1 MTKKLLTVLLVLV
14 VSLSGIVANGT
25 TEAKG
30 NDVVE
35 LELMQ
40 WFAPELPKGEFE
52 ALIAEFEAQN
62 PNIKVKV
69 TSIPNASYK
78 DQVIAGIATG
88 TLADVFGLDEKY
100 IVDIN
105 DGVLPLDKY
114 IAETSWKDD
123 LSIITKVDGESKS
136 LALVTFMYPMFVN
149 MDLLRANGY
158 NEPPKTRSEF
168 AAMAKALTDPTKNQY
183 GWVLPYPIISSTGLR
198 VETMSLYWTNG
209 KSMVKDGQP
218 DLEGNQDLIK
228 TLDYVKDLYDTAVSP
243 GAFNKTEQ
251 DKLEEFATGRIAFMM
266 NSLAA
271 INKLNERA
279 PNLNY
284 TIVGVPK
291 EDGYTGKGS
300 IRNADWAVG
309 IAANTKHPD
318 EAWKL
323 VQYLVSATGNQ
334 KLSSMANG
342 LPGNK
347 AATPDWVNDDN
358 PMFKVAF
365 DLFQNSRLVNE
376 FLGIP
381 NSDAMGEAFAAEAQK
396 VLAGQISSAAAVKN
410 TQAKWL
416 TMWE

>member
-14 VSLSGIVANGT
+14 VSLSGLVANGT
-25 TEAKG
+25 NESKI

-35 LELMQ
+35 IEFMQ
-40 WFAPELPKGEFE
+40 WFAPELPKGAFE
-52 ALIAEFEAQN
+52 ALIAQFESEN

-100 IVDIN
+100 VVDIN
-105 DGVLPLDKY
+105 DGVLPIDKY
-114 IAETSWKDD
+114 INETSFKDD
-123 LSIITKVDGESKS
+123 ISVITKVKGESKS
-136 LALVTFMYPMFVN
+136 IALVTFMYPLFVN
-149 MDLLRANGY
+149 MDLLQANGFT
-158 NEPPKTRSEF
+158 EAPKTRSEF
-168 AAMAKALTDPTKNQY
+168 AKIAKALTVPSKNQY
-183 GWVLPYPIISSTGLR
+183 GWVLPYPILSSTGLR

-218 DLEGNQDLIK
+218 NLEGNQDLIK

-251 DKLEEFATGRIAFMM
+251 DKLEEFATGRIAFMF

-284 TIVGVPK
+284 SIIGVPK

-309 IAANTKHPD
+309 IAANSKHPD

-323 VQYLVSATGNQ
+323 VQFLVSAAGNQ

-347 AATPDWVNDDN
+347 AVTPDWVNNSN

-396 VLAGQISSAAAVKN
+396 VLAGQISSAQALKN
-410 TQAKWL
+410 TQEKWKS
-416 TMWE
+416 MWK